1 MKIDKEFQTLIPPLT
16 AEEYA
21 QLEQNCI
28 DYGIRDSLIITA
40 LPGEND
46 TVLID
51 GHNRFE
57 IAQKHNLAYNVRRL
71 DFKDRDAIKEW
82 IIKNQ
87 LGRRNI
93 PAYVRAELALKLK
106 PVIEAQA
113 KKRMSEGAKGT
124 QISAEAKGETRDKLA
139 HAAGVSHDTIHKVE
153 KIQQKAPE
161 AIKEKLRTGEMSINQ
176 VYGWIAK
183 EEHPNKYQQAAKDYR
198 EAVKRNEDFEEQ
210 KAEGVVDLA
219 DAKQN
224 KEDQAKIFES
234 FLSSFNAMNSQIRQ
248 FRAMA
253 DDGDFK
259 KKLSYGDKFA
269 VRDIATKLGNSY
281 RIILKLQRIAEEVN
295 DEKQRER
302 SH

>member
-1 MKIDKEFQTLIPPLT
+1 MKIDNEFKNLIPPLT

-28 DYGIRDSLIITA
+28 DYGIRDSLVITA
-40 LPGEND
+40 LPGESD
-46 TVLID
+46 TVLVD

-106 PVIEAQA
+106 PVIAEKA
-113 KKRMSEGAKGT
+113 KENQKAAGGAVPQK
-124 QISAEAKGETRDKLA
+124 SAKAVDTREELAK
-139 HAAGVSHDTIHKVE
+139 AAGVSHDTIHKVE

-161 AIKEKLRTGEMSINQ
+161 EIKEKLRTGEMSINQ

-183 EEHPNKYQQAAKDYR
+183 EEHPDKYKQAAKDLR
-198 EAVKRNEDFEEQ
+198 DAKKRNEEFEKQ
-210 KAEGVVDLA
+210 KADGIVNLA

-224 KEDQAKIFES
+224 KDDREKIFES
-234 FLSSFNAMNSQIRQ
+234 FLNSFNDMHSQIRH
-248 FRAMA
+248 FKLMA
-253 DDGDFK
+253 DNDDFGRT
-259 KKLSYGDKFA
+259 LSYGDKYA
-269 VRDIATKLGNSY
+269 IRDILTKLGNDL
-281 RIILKLQRIAEEVN
+281 RTIMRLQRIAAEVN
-295 DEKQRER
+295 DEK
-302 SH
+302 

>member
-1 MKIDKEFQTLIPPLT
+1 MKIDQEFKNLIPPLT

-21 QLEQNCI
+21 QLEQNI
-28 DYGIRDSLIITA
+28 LDYGIRDSLVVTA
-40 LPGEND
+40 LPGESD

-57 IAQKHNLAYNVRRL
+57 IAQKHDLAYNVRRL

-106 PVIEAQA
+106 PVIAEKAKQKQA
-113 KKRMSEGAKGT
+113 THTEQGYQNSDKAVHTTKELAK
-124 QISAEAKGETRDKLA
+124 
-139 HAAGVSHDTIHKVE
+139 AAGVSHDTIHKVE

-224 KEDQAKIFES
+224 KEDREKLFEA
-234 FLSSFNAMNSQIRQ
+234 FKATIDEMFYQVRHMG
-248 FRAMA
+248 AMA
-253 DDGDFK
+253 TDGDYQ
-259 KKLSYGDKFA
+259 KKLKMGNKREA
-269 VRDIATKLGNSY
+269 VQ
-281 RIILKLQRIAEEVN
+281 IIEHLSECHRTILRLQRITEEVI
-295 DEKQRER
+295 DEQF
-302 SH
+302 

>member
-1 MKIDKEFQTLIPPLT
+1 MKIDQEFKNLIPPLT

-28 DYGIRDSLIITA
+28 DYGIRDSLVITA
-40 LPGEND
+40 LPGESD

-57 IAQKHNLAYNVRRL
+57 IAQKNNLSYNVRRL

-106 PVIEAQA
+106 PVIAA
-113 KKRMSEGAKGT
+113 KAKENQGSRTDISQNSVKSHDT
-124 QISAEAKGETRDKLA
+124 QKELAK
-139 HAAGVSHDTIHKVE
+139 AAGVSHDTIHKVE

-161 AIKEKLRTGEMSINQ
+161 AVKEKLRTGEMSINQ

-253 DDGDFK
+253 EDGDFK
-259 KKLSYGDKFA
+259 KKLSYGDKYA

>member
-1 MKIDKEFQTLIPPLT
+1 MKIDKEFKNLIPPLS

-40 LPGEND
+40 LPGESD

-57 IAQKHNLAYNVRRL
+57 IAQKNNLAYNIMRL
-71 DFKDRDAIKEW
+71 DFPDREAVKEW

-139 HAAGVSHDTIHKVE
+139 QAAGVSHDTIHKVE
-153 KIQQKAPE
+153 KIQLKAPE
-161 AIKEKLRTGEMSINQ
+161 EVKQALRRGEMSINQ
-176 VYGWIAK
+176 VYGWIAEEKMLSKRQQEAQKVK
-183 EEHPNKYQQAAKDYR
+183 EAE
-198 EAVKRNEDFEEQ
+198 KRHKEFED
-210 KAEGVVDLA
+210 KKTDGVVDLA

-224 KEDQAKIFES
+224 KEDEKIIFKDFSRDFVNMVQKIRSFGAMVNIGSFEG
-234 FLSSFNAMNSQIRQ
+234 AVR
-248 FRAMA
+248 MA
-253 DDGDFK
+253 DK
-259 KKLSYGDKFA
+259 YELREMSERLSDC
-269 VRDIATKLGNSY
+269 Y
-281 RIILKLQRIAEEVN
+281 RAILKMQRVVEEVI
-295 DEKQRER
+295 DEE
-302 SH
+302 

>member
-1 MKIDKEFQTLIPPLT
+1 MKIDKEFKNLIPPLT

-28 DYGIRDSLIITA
+28 DYGIRDSLVITA
-40 LPGEND
+40 LPGESD
-46 TVLID
+46 TVLVD

-106 PVIEAQA
+106 PVIAEKA
-113 KKRMSEGAKGT
+113 KENQKAAGGAVPQK
-124 QISAEAKGETRDKLA
+124 SAKAVDTREELAK
-139 HAAGVSHDTIHKVE
+139 AAGVSHDTIHKVE

-161 AIKEKLRTGEMSINQ
+161 EIKEKLRTGEMSINQ

-183 EEHPNKYQQAAKDYR
+183 EEHPDKYKQAAKDLR
-198 EAVKRNEDFEEQ
+198 DAKKRNEEFEKQ
-210 KAEGVVDLA
+210 KADGIVNLA

-224 KEDQAKIFES
+224 KDDREKIFES
-234 FLSSFNAMNSQIRQ
+234 FLNSFNDMHSQIRH
-248 FRAMA
+248 FKLMA
-253 DDGDFK
+253 DNDDFGRT
-259 KKLSYGDKFA
+259 LSYGDKYA
-269 VRDIATKLGNSY
+269 IRDILTKLGNDL
-281 RIILKLQRIAEEVN
+281 RTIMRLQRIAAEVN
-295 DEKQRER
+295 DEK
-302 SH
+302 

>member
-1 MKIDKEFQTLIPPLT
+1 MKIDKEFKELIPPLT
-16 AEEYA
+16 SEEYA

-28 DYGIRDSLIITA
+28 DYGIRDSLVVTA
-40 LPGEND
+40 LPGESD

-57 IAQKHNLAYNVRRL
+57 IAQKHNLAYNIRRL
-71 DFKDRDAIKEW
+71 DFQDREAIKEW

-106 PVIEAQA
+106 PVIAEKA
-113 KKRMSEGAKGT
+113 KENQKAAGGAVPQK
-124 QISAEAKGETRDKLA
+124 SAKAVDTREELAK
-139 HAAGVSHDTIHKVE
+139 AAGVSHDTIHKVE

-210 KAEGVVDLA
+210 KANGVVDLA

-224 KEDQAKIFES
+224 KEDREKLFEA
-234 FLSSFNAMNSQIRQ
+234 FKATFEDMFYQVKHLGN
-248 FRAMA
+248 MA
-253 DDGDFK
+253 ADGTYQ
-259 KKLSYGDKFA
+259 KKLDMGSKPEL
-269 VRDIATKLGNSY
+269 VRMSDRLSDCY
-281 RIILKLQRIAEEVN
+281 RTILKLQRITEEVI
-295 DEKQRER
+295 DEKQR
-302 SH
+302 

>member
-1 MKIDKEFQTLIPPLT
+1 MKIDQEFKNLIPPLT

-21 QLEQNCI
+21 QLEQNCL
-28 DYGIRDSLIITA
+28 DYGIRDSLVITS
-40 LPGEND
+40 LPGESD

-57 IAQKHNLAYNVRRL
+57 IAQKNNLSYNVRRL

-106 PVIEAQA
+106 PVIAEKA
-113 KKRMSEGAKGT
+113 KENQKAAGGAVPQK
-124 QISAEAKGETRDKLA
+124 SAKAVDTREELAK
-139 HAAGVSHDTIHKVE
+139 AAGVSHDTIHKVE

-183 EEHPNKYQQAAKDYR
+183 EEHPNRYQQAAKDLR
-198 EAVKRNEDFEEQ
+198 DAKKRNEEFEEQ
-210 KAEGVVDLA
+210 KADGVVDLA

-224 KEDQAKIFES
+224 KDDREKIFES
-234 FLSSFNAMNSQIRQ
+234 FLNSFNDMHSQIRH
-248 FRAMA
+248 FKLMA
-253 DDGDFK
+253 DNDDFGK
-259 KKLSYGDKFA
+259 TLSYGDKYA
-269 VRDIATKLGNSY
+269 IRDILAKLGNDL
-281 RIILKLQRIAEEVN
+281 RTIMRLQRIAVEVN
-295 DEKQRER
+295 DEK
-302 SH
+302 

>member
-1 MKIDKEFQTLIPPLT
+1 MKIDKEFKNLIPPLS

-40 LPGEND
+40 LPGESD

-106 PVIEAQA
+106 PVIAEKA
-113 KKRMSEGAKGT
+113 KENQKAAGGAVPQK
-124 QISAEAKGETRDKLA
+124 SAKAVDTREELAK
-139 HAAGVSHDTIHKVE
+139 AAGVSHDTIHKVE

-161 AIKEKLRTGEMSINQ
+161 EIKEKLRTGEMSINQ

-183 EEHPNKYQQAAKDYR
+183 EEMPSKRQQ
-198 EAVKRNEDFEEQ
+198 EAQKVKEAEKRHKEFEE
-210 KAEGVVDLA
+210 KKTDGVVDLA

-224 KEDQAKIFES
+224 KEDEKIIFEDFSRDFVNMVQKIRS
-234 FLSSFNAMNSQIRQ
+234 FGAMVNIGSFEEAVR
-248 FRAMA
+248 MA
-253 DDGDFK
+253 DK
-259 KKLSYGDKFA
+259 YELREMSERLSDC
-269 VRDIATKLGNSY
+269 Y
-281 RIILKLQRIAEEVN
+281 RAILKMQRIVEEVI
-295 DEKQRER
+295 DEE
-302 SH
+302 

>member
-1 MKIDKEFQTLIPPLT
+1 LT
-16 AEEYA
+16 EEEYA

-28 DYGIRDSLIITA
+28 DYGIRDSLVITA
-40 LPGEND
+40 LPGESD
-46 TVLID
+46 TVLVD

-106 PVIEAQA
+106 PVIAEKA
-113 KKRMSEGAKGT
+113 KENQKAAGGAVPQK
-124 QISAEAKGETRDKLA
+124 SAKAVDTREELAK
-139 HAAGVSHDTIHKVE
+139 AAGVSHDTIHKVE

-161 AIKEKLRTGEMSINQ
+161 EIKEKLRTGEMSINQ

-183 EEHPNKYQQAAKDYR
+183 EEHPDKYKQAAKDLR
-198 EAVKRNEDFEEQ
+198 DAKKRNEEFEKQ
-210 KAEGVVDLA
+210 KADGIVNLA

-224 KEDQAKIFES
+224 KDDREKIFES
-234 FLSSFNAMNSQIRQ
+234 FLNSFNDMHSQIRH
-248 FRAMA
+248 FKLMA
-253 DDGDFK
+253 DNDDFGRT
-259 KKLSYGDKFA
+259 LSYGDKYA
-269 VRDIATKLGNSY
+269 IRDILTKLGNDL
-281 RIILKLQRIAEEVN
+281 RTIMRLQRIAAEVN
-295 DEKQRER
+295 DEK
-302 SH
+302 